1 MLDLL
6 IGVVVAVC
14 AQAVHYGHEQLSAFR
29 MYLVGLVLPGIF
41 AAWIVN
47 TLKLSP
53 CWPSF
58 HVCGVSGGR
67 RTIL

>member
-14 AQAVHYGHEQLSAFR
+14 AQLVHYGHEALSTFR

-41 AAWIVN
+41 GAWVVN
-47 TLKLSP
+47 TLKLGEDTGQ
-53 CWPSF
+53 C
-58 HVCGVSGGR
+58 
-67 RTIL
+67 